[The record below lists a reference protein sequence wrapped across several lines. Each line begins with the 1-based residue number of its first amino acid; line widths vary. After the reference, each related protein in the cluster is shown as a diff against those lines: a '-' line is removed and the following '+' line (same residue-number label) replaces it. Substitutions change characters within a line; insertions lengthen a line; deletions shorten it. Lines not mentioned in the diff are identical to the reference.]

1 MPIGTVFIPEKLP
14 DLRPCARNRWGA
26 GVDVAQSMA
35 QSRVMALCGDGG
47 DGCYVA
53 VLEFPQ
59 ASAASLK
66 LVHVSGSGQVQASA
80 VVQTPVLAFIIQAAL
95 VPAPGG
101 GCIVVFAT
109 PAHGAPLL
117 AQRFDAQCQSQW
129 PQALRVLPSAGGFT
143 GLDAIGDGAGGAIVA
158 VNSANVT
165 NGSGRNVLAQR
176 ISAAGALQWPAGGV
190 ALSGPPAAGGKAQLA
205 LALAG
210 NRVGAVWLDPNP
222 TGPSPITGAWLDLSG
237 NVTAGPFPIGLG
249 FDFRHDAA
257 PRRVVADP
265 DGAMYVAF
273 SPDPI
278 SAPLVVQR
286 FEADA
291 DVPAWT
297 RSTVALSH
305 PQAYSLAADGSGG
318 FLLATVETNGT
329 VSVDKVDASN
339 ISHWRF
345 TSARHIATVAVG
357 ALANQLH
364 FNHARLVTVT
374 ARDKGGAL
382 VSFED
387 HGGEV
392 PKLMSW
398 CCDEK
403 GAAATRDAI
412 VAVSQGAGRQSD
424 ALAVVSAG
432 DTSIVAWQ
440 ESSGVSATLIGAQ
453 KLGCCPPNV
462 PPGRLLEPPP
472 PLPCGIPVGF
482 PWVPGGGRF
491 GFPLGGLRL
500 LLTCGGRGWRGGLLP
515 LPALYG
521 QPGIRLPGSFGV
533 QGVPAPSW
541 TRLTFTGLPS
551 GTTLE
556 LFTHKGDKVATAKAV
571 DGGGAT
577 VHTLEF
583 APSAKRS
590 YVLVFVVKGKGLEGI
605 DVPVGLHVE
614 AGVGKPPVVD
624 APFHEGAPDIPK
636 GKKKKSAAAGKK
648 TSAPSPKA
656 AGAAPGAGKR
666 KRQS

>member
-35 QSRVMALCGDGG
+35 QARVMALCGDGG

-53 VLEFPQ
+53 VLESQQGP
-59 ASAASLK
+59 AASLK
-66 LVHVSGSGQVQASA
+66 LVHVSGSGQVQASG

-117 AQRFDAQCQSQW
+117 AQRFDAQCLPQW

-143 GLDAIGDGAGGAIVA
+143 GLDSISDGAGGAIIA
-158 VNSANVT
+158 VNSANFAG
-165 NGSGRNVLAQR
+165 GSGRNVLAQR
-176 ISAAGALQWPAGGV
+176 VSAAGALQWPAGGV
-190 ALSGPPAAGGKAQLA
+190 ALSGPPASGGMAQLA
-205 LALAG
+205 LTLAG
-210 NRVGAVWLDPNP
+210 DRIGAVWMDPNP
-222 TGPSPITGAWLDLSG
+222 IGPSPIAGTWIDLSG
-237 NVTAGPFPIGLG
+237 NVTAGPFPIGMG

-278 SAPLVVQR
+278 NAPLVVQR

-318 FLLATVETNGT
+318 FLLATVETTGT

-345 TSARHIATVAVG
+345 TSARHIATVPVG
-357 ALANQLH
+357 VLANQLH

-382 VSFED
+382 VTFED

-392 PKLMSW
+392 PRLMSW

-403 GAAATRDAI
+403 GAAATRDPI

-472 PLPCGIPVGF
+472 PLPCAIPVGL

-551 GTTLE
+551 GTKLE

-571 DGGGAT
+571 AAAGAT
-577 VHTLEF
+577 VHTLDFE
-583 APSAKRS
+583 PSAKRS

-605 DVPVGLHVE
+605 DVPVGLQVE
-614 AGVGKPPVVD
+614 AGVGKPPVFE
-624 APFHEGAPDIPK
+624 APLDTAAPDVPK
-636 GKKKKSAAAGKK
+636 GKKKKSAPTAKKSAAR
-648 TSAPSPKA
+648 APKLADVPVPS
-656 AGAAPGAGKR
+656 KR
-666 KRQS
+666 KRKS